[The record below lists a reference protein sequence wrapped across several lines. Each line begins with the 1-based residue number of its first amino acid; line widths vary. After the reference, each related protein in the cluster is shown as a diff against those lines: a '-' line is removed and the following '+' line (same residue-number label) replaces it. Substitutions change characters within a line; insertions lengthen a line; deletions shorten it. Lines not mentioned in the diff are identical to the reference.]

1 MTPHL
6 TPRYFR
12 GPHLCLFAVC
22 LFASLLPRTA
32 SAVEV
37 TIPLNIDY
45 LTLGA
50 ALKDQLYNGAN
61 GRAELWAGYDKCQFL
76 YATNPR
82 FGRNDGVL
90 KLETNAELSLGL
102 AVAGKC
108 ITPIT
113 WSGIIEAESQP
124 YVGADLAIKFHVTNI
139 NLYNSEHKR
148 TILLRGFDL
157 IKHSLIPR
165 LETFSFDLRA
175 PLRQLEDLVRA
186 AAVPDAAGRVDNAL
200 STLRPMSAV
209 VPEDRGLK
217 LTLELSVPAIAI
229 PTPAASA
236 APLSPAEIAAWQ
248 TMLDNWD
255 AFSVFAIKQL
265 GGTVEDKQVRS
276 ELFDLLLDSRYRL
289 VAALARPEA
298 SSGPDPIRVIF
309 IDEWTRLRTIIQSAA
324 QRGMLGN
331 RALEFLSFVSAGDA
345 LFAIDQAAP
354 ALGMR
359 ISEDDL
365 RRLARIMAPQYQA
378 DPIAF
383 SYDTDLALQQMFGV
397 TEPLETPGPLEAPSS
412 ATGPTPGSS
421 GTPGIL
427 PTPSPV
433 ISRPGIPTS
442 SPTPKSSATAIP
454 SAASSPAAMLRI
466 QEWLFVTADADAAE
480 DPLAAQ
486 IVSLGAVLRRVV
498 VEGDNASSYTRSVEN
513 LLTLTAQR
521 ELVDKGLEPR
531 YRQNYLIVVK
541 STAWQESCWRQFV
554 RVHGRVRFLESPTAD
569 VGLMQVNKHV
579 WRGFYSIPRLE
590 WDIVYNAGAGAEILI
605 RLMTGVAA
613 DASSERGDPL
623 AEVARSTY
631 AAYNGGPDAHNR
643 WRRADE
649 PAQARDIDQSFLV
662 KFRAIAA
669 RQQFDIMT
677 CAANWDRT
685 HQQ

>member
-1 MTPHL
+1 
-6 TPRYFR
+6 
-12 GPHLCLFAVC
+12 
-22 LFASLLPRTA
+22 
-32 SAVEV
+32 V

>member
-1 MTPHL
+1 M
-6 TPRYFR
+6 
-12 GPHLCLFAVC
+12 
-22 LFASLLPRTA
+22 
-32 SAVEV
+32 

>member
-1 MTPHL
+1 MPHL
-6 TPRYFR
+6 SPRYFR

-108 ITPIT
+108 IAPIT
-113 WSGIIEAESQP
+113 WSGIIEVESQP

-157 IKHSLIPR
+157 IKKSLIPR
-165 LETFSFDLRA
+165 LETFSFDLSA

-186 AAVPDAAGRVDNAL
+186 AAAPDDAGRVDNAL

-209 VPEDRGLK
+209 VPEDSGLK

-248 TMLDNWD
+248 AMLDNWD

-331 RALEFLSFVSAGDA
+331 RALEFLSFASAGDA

-397 TEPLETPGPLEAPSS
+397 TEPLETLGPLEAPSS

-433 ISRPGIPTS
+433 ISGPGVPTS

-454 SAASSPAAMLRI
+454 GAASSPAAMLRI

-590 WDIVYNAGAGAEILI
+590 WDIVYNAGAGAEILM
-605 RLMTGVAA
+605 RLMTSVAA

-643 WRRADE
+643 WRLADE